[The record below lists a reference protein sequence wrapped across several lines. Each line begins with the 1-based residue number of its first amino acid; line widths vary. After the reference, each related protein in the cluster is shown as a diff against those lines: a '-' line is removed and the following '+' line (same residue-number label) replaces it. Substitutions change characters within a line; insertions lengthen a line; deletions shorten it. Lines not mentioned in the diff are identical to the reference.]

1 MLLSELQVT
10 KQVSQVPLA
19 AMMTMDTDGSGQISK
34 EEYILY
40 MLVAMHEIDEDLLI
54 DLAGQF
60 DLMDTDSSRTLEL
73 ADFPPGLALERTV
86 TYSSGMIS
94 SVNLEVVPEG
104 MSSRRRASRDAEV
117 SKRLSEF
124 RQKRKDDADAEVV
137 QVM

>member
-1 MLLSELQVT
+1 MLLSELQVS
-10 KQVSQVPLA
+10 KKVSQVPLS

-73 ADFPPGLALERTV
+73 DDFPPGLSLERTV
-86 TYSSGMIS
+86 TYSSG
-94 SVNLEVVPEG
+94 
-104 MSSRRRASRDAEV
+104 
-117 SKRLSEF
+117 
-124 RQKRKDDADAEVV
+124 Q
-137 QVM
+137 